1 MTPDMHA
8 AYDPEREIQHAASYI
23 AEASDLLHIAA
34 EHAQDAGQPDL
45 AGKLRALSAAMLAL
59 SDSI

>member
-1 MTPDMHA
+1 MTPDL
-8 AYDPEREIQHAASYI
+8 
-23 AEASDLLHIAA
+23 ASDLPHIAA